1 MANKQKGSKKKAGV
15 NINKNTAK
23 PKLEIVK

>member
-15 NINKNTAK
+15 NIKKNTAK